1 MSDEYD
7 VGYGKPPQHTR
18 FKPGRSGNPKG
29 RPKGSKNFQTELLEE
44 LQERI
49 AVREGGK
56 RRRVSKQRAV
66 LKALT
71 AKAVTGDTRAATLI
85 ANMVFRVLQQD
96 DGPEDDVDLSAGFKP
111 SYEMT
116 SRPSS
121 RRLSSTSNPAPN
133 TTRIGTCERLPTN
146 SSDAGTG
153 K

>member
-18 FKPGRSGNPKG
+18 FKSGRSGNPKG

-96 DGPEDDVDLSAGFKP
+96 DGPEDDVDLSAEDQAILDNYDNRNCKQIRVRHRTRSTKVEKP
-111 SYEMT
+111 
-116 SRPSS
+116 
-121 RRLSSTSNPAPN
+121 
-133 TTRIGTCERLPTN
+133 
-146 SSDAGTG
+146 
-153 K
+153 

>member
-1 MSDEYD
+1 MSDECD

-96 DGPEDDVDLSAGFKP
+96 DGPEDDVDLSAEDQAILDNYDNRNCKQIRVRHRTRSTKVEKP
-111 SYEMT
+111 
-116 SRPSS
+116 
-121 RRLSSTSNPAPN
+121 
-133 TTRIGTCERLPTN
+133 
-146 SSDAGTG
+146 
-153 K
+153 

>member
-1 MSDEYD
+1 MSDECD

-18 FKPGRSGNPKG
+18 FKSGRSGNPKG

-96 DGPEDDVDLSAGFKP
+96 DGPEDDVDLSAEDQAILDNYDNRNRKQIRVRHRTRSTKVEKP
-111 SYEMT
+111 
-116 SRPSS
+116 
-121 RRLSSTSNPAPN
+121 
-133 TTRIGTCERLPTN
+133 
-146 SSDAGTG
+146 
-153 K
+153 

>member
-1 MSDEYD
+1 M
-7 VGYGKPPQHTR
+7 GYGKPPQHTR

-71 AKAVTGDTRAATLI
+71 AKTVTGDTRAATLI

-96 DGPEDDVDLSAGFKP
+96 DGPEDDVVLSAEDQAILDNYDNRNCKQIRVRHRTRSTKVEKP
-111 SYEMT
+111 
-116 SRPSS
+116 
-121 RRLSSTSNPAPN
+121 
-133 TTRIGTCERLPTN
+133 
-146 SSDAGTG
+146 
-153 K
+153 